1 MTKLKNVWINGD
13 CMKELPKLQEESV
26 DLIITSPPYHNL
38 RVYSND
44 PADISN
50 CESYE
55 EYYYLLGNVIEEC
68 HRVLKPGG
76 KFVIQFEDYN
86 YTIGRDGK
94 RGKESIVGGINQ
106 IFLDKGFT
114 LWTEAIWR
122 KYSAQRA
129 MLADGALWYRNL
141 KDKDTQ
147 LAANWGY
154 VYCYRKDGD
163 TEKATGVDIT
173 LQEWAEWADA
183 VWNISNSG
191 IGHTTPFAEELVKRC
206 IKLWSNP
213 NDTVLDPFAGAGTVN
228 YVAIQNNRNA
238 IGIEL
243 RQDFYDLANEKRF
256 DKFTEEDLTSKDSIA
271 QMTERF
277 LQEKEL
283 AEAGKAAKAEEI
295 TKKKEQTEQKKSLRE
310 EIKLLEAQLVALGM
324 KKSEIKKYKDGI
336 TLDTTCNTERQNH
349 IC

>member
-1 MTKLKNVWINGD
+1 MKKLSNVWIHGD
-13 CMKELPKLQEESV
+13 CMTELQKLKANSV
-26 DLIITSPPYHNL
+26 DMIMTSPPYHNL

-68 HRVLKPGG
+68 HRVLKAGG

-86 YTIGRDGK
+86 YTLGRDGK

-106 IFLDKGFT
+106 IFLDKGYS

-154 VYCYRKDGD
+154 VYVYRKAGE
-163 TEKATGVDIT
+163 TERVTGADLT
-173 LQEWAEWADA
+173 LSEWAIWADA
-183 VWNISNSG
+183 VWDIPNSG
-191 IGHTTPFAEELVKRC
+191 IGHTTPFAEELVRRC

-213 NDTVLDPFAGAGTVN
+213 NDIILDPFAGGGTVN
-228 YVAIQNNRNA
+228 YVAIKNNRNA

-243 RQDFYDLANEKRF
+243 KKEFYDLAIEKRF
-256 DKFTEEDLTSKDSIA
+256 SKLTDEDFISKDTTDL
-271 QMTERF
+271 MTQRF
-277 LQEKEL
+277 IEEKTL
-283 AEAGKAAKAEEI
+283 AEAGKEAKAKEVEE
-295 TKKKEQTEQKKSLRE
+295 KKELTNRKKDLRN
-310 EIKLLEAQLVALGM
+310 EIKLLELQLIELGM
-324 KKSEIKKYKDGI
+324 KKSEIKKIKDGV
-336 TLDTTCNTERQNH
+336 TVDKTCDTEE
-349 IC
+349 

>member
-1 MTKLKNVWINGD
+1 MTL
-13 CMKELPKLQEESV
+13 
-26 DLIITSPPYHNL
+26 LIFT
-38 RVYSND
+38 
-44 PADISN
+44 N

-68 HRVLKPGG
+68 HRVLKAGG

-86 YTIGRDGK
+86 YTLGRDGK
-94 RGKESIVGGINQ
+94 RGKENIVGGINQ

-163 TEKATGVDIT
+163 TEKTTGVDIT
-173 LQEWAEWADA
+173 LEEWAEWADA

-213 NDTVLDPFAGAGTVN
+213 NDTVLDPFAGGGTVN
-228 YVAIQNNRNA
+228 YVAIKNNRNA

-243 RQDFYDLANEKRF
+243 REDFHALAIEKRF
-256 DKFTEEDLTSKDSIA
+256 DKFTEEDFICNDSVEKL
-271 QMTERF
+271 TERF
-277 LQEKEL
+277 LKEKEL
-283 AEAGKAAKAEEI
+283 AEAGKEAKAKEIEEKKEL
-295 TKKKEQTEQKKSLRE
+295 TQKKKDVRQ
-310 EIKLLEAQLVALGM
+310 EIKELEAQLNALGM
-324 KKSEIKKYKDGI
+324 KKSEIKKIKDGAV
-336 TLDTTCNTERQNH
+336 LND
-349 IC
+349 

>member
-1 MTKLKNVWINGD
+1 MSKLTNVWINGD
-13 CMKELPKLQEESV
+13 CLKELQKMKAESI
-26 DLIITSPPYHNL
+26 DLIVTSPPYHNL

-68 HRVLKPGG
+68 QRVLKAGG
-76 KFVIQFEDYN
+76 KFVVQFEDYN
-86 YTIGRDGK
+86 YTLGRDSK
-94 RGKESIVGGINQ
+94 RGKENIVGGINN

-154 VYCYRKDGD
+154 VYVYRKAGES
-163 TEKATGVDIT
+163 EKTTGADLLLEDWAT
-173 LQEWAEWADA
+173 WADA
-183 VWNISNSG
+183 VWDISNSG
-191 IGHTTPFAEELVKRC
+191 IGHTTPFAEELVRRC

-213 NDTVLDPFAGAGTVN
+213 NDTVLDPFAGGGTVN
-228 YVAIQNNRNA
+228 YVAIKNNRNA
-238 IGIEL
+238 VGIEL
-243 RQDFYDLANEKRF
+243 KKEFYDLAIEKRF
-256 DKFTEEDLTSKDSIA
+256 SKFTEEDLTLTDTKE
-271 QMTERF
+271 QMQERF
-277 LQEKEL
+277 IAEKARCEEVKDEKAKDVEIKKEL
-283 AEAGKAAKAEEI
+283 TA
-295 TKKKEQTEQKKSLRE
+295 QKKSLRE
-310 EIKLLEAQLVALGM
+310 EIKELENQLNALGL
-324 KKSEIKKYKDGI
+324 KKSEIKKIKEEIKDNAY
-336 TLDTTCNTERQNH
+336 DTASNS
-349 IC
+349 

>member
-1 MTKLKNVWINGD
+1 MLNKLTNKWINGD
-13 CMKELPKLQEESV
+13 CMKELPKLQPESV
-26 DLIITSPPYHNL
+26 DLIVTSPPYHNL

-94 RGKESIVGGINQ
+94 RGKENIVGGINQ
-106 IFLDKGFT
+106 LFLDKGFT

-147 LAANWGY
+147 IAANWGY
-154 VYCYRKDGD
+154 VYCYRKAGD
-163 TEKATGVDIT
+163 TEKTIGVDIT
-173 LQEWAEWADA
+173 LNEWADWADA

-213 NDTVLDPFAGAGTVN
+213 NDVVLDPFAGGGTVN

-243 RQDFYDLANEKRF
+243 REDFYNLAIEKRF
-256 DKFTEEDLTSKDSIA
+256 SKFTDEDLICKDSVE
-271 QMTERF
+271 QLTERF
-277 LQEKEL
+277 LKEKEI
-283 AEAGKAAKAEEI
+283 AEAGKEAKAKEAEE
-295 TKKKEQTEQKKSLRE
+295 KKELTDKKKSLQKD
-310 EIKLLEAQLVALGM
+310 IKLLETQLVELGI
-324 KKSEIKKYKDGI
+324 KKSEVKKIKDGVVV
-336 TLDTTCNTERQNH
+336 E
-349 IC
+349 

>member
-1 MTKLKNVWINGD
+1 MTNTNTKKLTNLWIHGD
-13 CMKELPKLQEESV
+13 CMKELPKLQPESV

-55 EYYYLLGNVIEEC
+55 EYYYLLGLVVEEC

-94 RGKESIVGGINQ
+94 RGKECIVGGINQ

-114 LWTEAIWR
+114 LWTEAIWE
-122 KYSAQRA
+122 KYTAQRA

-141 KDKDTQ
+141 KNKDTQ

-154 VYCYRKDGD
+154 VYVYRKAGE
-163 TEKATGVDIT
+163 TEKAIGADIT
-173 LQEWAEWADA
+173 LEEWAEWASG
-183 VWNISNSG
+183 VWKIPNSG
-191 IGHTTPFAEELVKRC
+191 ISHSTPFAEELVRRC
-206 IKLWSNP
+206 IKLWSYP
-213 NDTVLDPFAGAGTVN
+213 GDTILDPFAGAGTVN
-228 YVAIQNNRNA
+228 YIAIKNNRNA

-243 RQDFYDLANEKRF
+243 REDFYQLAIDRRFNKFIEEDYVLSDSKETMTKRF
-256 DKFTEEDLTSKDSIA
+256 IEEKIRGEENK
-271 QMTERF
+271 ERK
-277 LQEKEL
+277 EKE
-283 AEAGKAAKAEEI
+283 KEE
-295 TKKKEQTEQKKSLRE
+295 KKRLTNKKKSLME
-310 EIKLLEAQLVALGM
+310 EIKILETQLYELGM
-324 KKSEIKKYKDGI
+324 KKAEIKKIKDGVKRDI
-336 TLDTTCNTERQNH
+336 E
-349 IC
+349 

>member
-1 MTKLKNVWINGD
+1 MKMKKLSNVWINGD
-13 CMKELPKLQEESV
+13 SMKELQKIESGSV

-55 EYYYLLGNVIEEC
+55 EYYYLLGNIIEEC
-68 HRVLKPGG
+68 HRVLKPAG

-86 YTIGRDGK
+86 YTIGRDSK
-94 RGKESIVGGINQ
+94 RGKENIVGGIND
-106 IFLDKGFT
+106 IFLQKGFT

-141 KDKDTQ
+141 KDKEVQ

-154 VYCYRKDGD
+154 VYCYRKEG
-163 TEKATGVDIT
+163 EPERVTGSDIT
-173 LQEWAEWADA
+173 LAEWAEWADA
-183 VWNISNSG
+183 VWNIPNSG
-191 IGHTTPFAEELVKRC
+191 IGHTTPFAEELVRRC

-213 NDTVLDPFAGAGTVN
+213 NDVVLDPFAGGGTVN
-228 YVAIQNNRNA
+228 YVAIKNNRNA

-243 RQDFYDLANEKRF
+243 NKEFYDLANEKRF
-256 DKFTEEDLTSKDSIA
+256 SKFTEEDLTLTDTVE
-271 QMTERF
+271 QVTERF
-277 LQEKEL
+277 IAEKERC
-283 AEAGKAAKAEEI
+283 EEQKLEKEI
-295 TKKKEQTEQKKSLRE
+295 EVKEQKELKDVKKTLRE
-310 EIKLLEAQLVALGM
+310 EIKNLELQLQALDM
-324 KKSEIKKYKDGI
+324 KKSEIKKLKEGA
-336 TLDTTCNTERQNH
+336 LNDTTSNS
-349 IC
+349 